1 MRFCCSV
8 KPSQLW
14 WGLPHPHHQ
23 LDFPH
28 YPSKIAN
35 TLASPRKRG
44 GGLTASQNRYS
55 ASSSFCNL
63 PDCFQNYY
71 TFCRQDGGDCFPL
84 AQSLRC
90 YPLTFKRVRFC
101 CSVKPSQLW
110 WGLLHIRTINEIYR
124 TIPRKP
130 PTPLPPLSK
139 GGGLTARHKPLYF
152 CFLLVPRP
160 PFLFTKPFCRQDGGI
175 ASPLCFAPH
184 SYRPLSK
191 VRCCRRK
198 NSGDYRRDCHTYRTL
213 SASLTPPLTIP
224 HSVPNPRKTA
234 PSHSLFVLRVR
245 QPHFPEK

>member
-1 MRFCCSV
+1 MLKAFGRSTSGIHARPRKMVRFCCSV

-124 TIPRKP
+124 TIPRFALS
-130 PTPLPPLSK
+130 PLPPLEK
-139 GGGLTARHKPLYF
+139 GEVA
-152 CFLLVPRP
+152 
-160 PFLFTKPFCRQDGGI
+160 
-175 ASPLCFAPH
+175 
-184 SYRPLSK
+184 
-191 VRCCRRK
+191 
-198 NSGDYRRDCHTYRTL
+198 
-213 SASLTPPLTIP
+213 
-224 HSVPNPRKTA
+224 
-234 PSHSLFVLRVR
+234 
-245 QPHFPEK
+245 